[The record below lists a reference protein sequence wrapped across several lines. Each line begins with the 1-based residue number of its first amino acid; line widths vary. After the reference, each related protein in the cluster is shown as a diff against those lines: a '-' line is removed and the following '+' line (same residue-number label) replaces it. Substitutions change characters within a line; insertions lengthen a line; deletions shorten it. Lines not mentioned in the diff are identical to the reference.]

1 MNLKNCIV
9 AAFIALE
16 VTSCRT
22 ALLKKYEVAE
32 PKVESLES
40 VKDALTRYS
49 PLYKEYLCV
58 FRDSA
63 ALVEWFRH
71 SNLPGRSQIYNAD
84 GFRIITQDSTFCSGV
99 ETDFAGR
106 LKINQAYR
114 TDSLSRFEDLKAC
127 LLEAGDKVSLDPSK
141 YAFTCVIFWAKF
153 MGRINEASFRIAEA
167 ALSSKPAKEGKVNL
181 VFVDMDIMD
190 FWNVS
195 HDMIKTKTS
204 TR

>member
-1 MNLKNCIV
+1 MNWKNCLV
-9 AAFIALE
+9 AAIIALE
-16 VTSCRT
+16 VTACKT
-22 ALLKKYEVAE
+22 TLLKQYAVGE
-32 PKVESLES
+32 PKVESLET
-40 VKDALTRYS
+40 VRNALERYS
-49 PLYKEYLCV
+49 PSYREYLCV

-71 SNLPGRSQIYNAD
+71 SNLPGRSQFYNAD

-114 TDSLSRFEDLKAC
+114 TDTLSRFEDLKAC
-127 LLEAGDKVSLDPSK
+127 LLPAGDKVSLEPSK
-141 YAFTCVIFWAKF
+141 YTFTCVIFWAKF

-167 ALSSKPAKEGKVNL
+167 ALNSKPAKEGKVNL

-195 HDMIKTKTS
+195 QNMIKTQ
-204 TR
+204 TRTR